1 MEFQD
6 FNTYDSHCAILTSDR
21 LIFNSK
27 VDNIFLI
34 SNKDIGLSANG
45 SVHINI
51 GISGKGD
58 EKTNYFVLNSPNI
71 QFGMPENGTNE
82 HVAKAESVIKFISK
96 ITSVLDNFSDQ
107 LAAAQAFG
115 MGVSTIPSVKAAA
128 DYLKK
133 ELKIISEDYGSETSP
148 IKSIIT
154 KTI

>member
-1 MEFQD
+1 MSFQD
-6 FNTYDSHCAILTSDR
+6 FNTYDSHCVILTSDR

-51 GISGKGD
+51 GILGQQD
-58 EKTNYFVLNSPNI
+58 PKTNYFVLNSPNI

-82 HVAKAESVIKFISK
+82 HVAKAESIIKFISK
-96 ITSVLDNFSDQ
+96 ITSVLDNFSNQ
-107 LAAAQAFG
+107 LALAQAFG
-115 MGVSTIPSVKAAA
+115 MGVSTIPSVQAAA
-128 DYLKK
+128 TYLKN
-133 ELKIISEDYGSETSP
+133 EVKIIANDYGSETSP